1 MNQYLERVMKTK
13 ILSLIIL
20 ALALSSCG
28 KDNKLPAVVGP
39 IQSDPNA
46 FTTGVL
52 ANGGLPQSKDSISF
66 NHKKYFNSNG
76 VNCSYIIKTDVL
88 VTRATESFIRFKI
101 KNETTRSERNSS
113 YCPYTPS
120 NMRGIQIKSMS
131 TEQYIAEVTKKIN
144 ASLNPSVYCS
154 ENSNWCASSTLIDKK
169 EVTKYGIPAIY
180 IEAEFQNKNGH
191 AYVRKSYISTNS
203 LLENVFEF
211 EMTNTRTGERV
222 DFKTLRPGPRRRR
235 DQRN

>member
-1 MNQYLERVMKTK
+1 MKTK
-13 ILSLIIL
+13 ILSLIVLCL
-20 ALALSSCG
+20 AFSSCG
-28 KDNKLPAVVGP
+28 KDNKLPANMGP
-39 IQSDPNA
+39 IASDPNA

-52 ANGGLPQSKDSISF
+52 ANGGLPQTKDSISF

-76 VNCSYIIKTDVL
+76 VNCSYIVKTDVV

-101 KNETTRSERNSS
+101 KNQTTRSGRNSS
-113 YCPYTPS
+113 YCPSSPG
-120 NMRGIQIKSMS
+120 NMRDTQIRSMP
-131 TEQYIAEVTKKIN
+131 TDQYIAEVTKKIN

-154 ENSNWCASSTLIDKK
+154 ENSNWCSSANLIDKK
-169 EVTKYGIPAIY
+169 EVTKHGIPAIY

-211 EMTNTRTGERV
+211 EMTNSRTGERV